1 MSKIIT
7 IILFTIGIMLVGCES
22 GTKTVEQD
30 AVKEFFFKNR
40 VGSSPDYAV
49 MKNGTD
55 HLLTVHGF
63 VNDLDVCMKLIE
75 PYNNNPSLSTLP
87 GSYTCVPL
95 NK

>member
-1 MSKIIT
+1 MSQIMT
-7 IILFTIGIMLVGCES
+7 IILFTISLMLVGCEA
-22 GTKTVEQD
+22 GTKTVTQD
-30 AVKEFFFKNR
+30 AVKEFFSKNR

-49 MKNGTD
+49 IKNGTD

-63 VNDLDVCMKLIE
+63 ANDLDVCMKLIE
-75 PYNNNPSLSTLP
+75 PYNNNPSLSTVP